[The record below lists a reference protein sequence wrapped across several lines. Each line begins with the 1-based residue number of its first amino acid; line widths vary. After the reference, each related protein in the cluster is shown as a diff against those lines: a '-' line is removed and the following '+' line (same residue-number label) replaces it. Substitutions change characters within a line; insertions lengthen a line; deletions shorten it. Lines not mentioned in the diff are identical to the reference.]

1 LRNPVAWFLLALLV
15 AASYWNFEHLKEL
28 DAVCEAI
35 EIPPL
40 LPYEPKTDLEKAQ
53 AICAD
58 RQDAVNNPPRRMN
71 RAATR
76 HRCDMLHISN

>member
-1 LRNPVAWFLLALLV
+1 MSIGDKITDLFLRNPVAWFLLALLV

-40 LPYEPKTDLEKAQ
+40 LPTSP
-53 AICAD
+53 
-58 RQDAVNNPPRRMN
+58 RQ
-71 RAATR
+71 T
-76 HRCDMLHISN
+76 